1 MAMAIAMTAYT
12 ELSRPLAVPDSTT
25 VAGPVSADSAISC
38 TGLWWVLG
46 VVLGEPADEL
56 GEHEADGDGAEALPA
71 GVVVA
76 VVADVEQGDQER
88 ADERQRRR
96 RRGSPC

>member
-38 TGLWWVLG
+38 TGLWWVL
-46 VVLGEPADEL
+46 V
-56 GEHEADGDGAEALPA
+56 
-71 GVVVA
+71 
-76 VVADVEQGDQER
+76 
-88 ADERQRRR
+88 
-96 RRGSPC
+96 